1 MNKEELKAKVD
12 YEFSHRFNHTL
23 HAYIDISDDLIAGTL
38 LSQIMFWFSET
49 KDKKRKIRIYKDGN
63 YWLAKGREEWVDEIR
78 ISKKQYDNAIK
89 KLKEKKFVETKLFKF
104 NGVPTTHIRPIYENI
119 NSAIAKW
126 KDDVSKEICCSF
138 SDLPKGENGISLNGE
153 KDIPHSANSLT
164 ENTYIDNN
172 TDNNYAFSK
181 EKGSSC
187 FSCEK
192 AVGQSNVS
200 DVKYPIDDVPYLVGQ
215 YAEPNTLGSRIID
228 LRNIILYF
236 IDRYNENSNTRH
248 IDVSDSAIK
257 SIVDAYFHPTGKVV
271 DCEAEDYMWM
281 IDDYFATDYKMN
293 GRRVSKSL
301 QHFFSGKIRE
311 NIYMKR
317 I

>member
-1 MNKEELKAKVD
+1 MAKEIV
-12 YEFSHRFNHTL
+12 
-23 HAYIDISDDLIAGTL
+23 ISENRDFKGV
-38 LSQIMFWFSET
+38 W
-49 KDKKRKIRIYKDGN
+49 IYKN
-63 YWLAKGREEWVDEIR
+63 LYLSREYTPNEKFLLLEIYSLSKGKNKQCYANNRHFADFIGVKENTIQKAILKLEKNGHIRREYTYKNGTREIASRIITLTQKFYDDFINESEIKEQEEGVDKNPWGGGLESIHKYNN
-78 ISKKQYDNAIK
+78 ISITNNAFS
-89 KLKEKKFVETKLFKF
+89 LKEKGTL
-104 NGVPTTHIRPIYENI
+104 
-119 NSAIAKW
+119 
-126 KDDVSKEICCSF
+126 
-138 SDLPKGENGISLNGE
+138 
-153 KDIPHSANSLT
+153 
-164 ENTYIDNN
+164 
-172 TDNNYAFSK
+172 
-181 EKGSSC
+181 C
-187 FSCEK
+187 FSPEK
-192 AVGQSNVS
+192 AVGQSNV
-200 DVKYPIDDVPYLVGQ
+200 KYRIEDVPYLVGQ

-271 DCEAEDYMWM
+271 DCEAEDYIWM

-311 NIYMKR
+311 NICMKR

>member
-1 MNKEELKAKVD
+1 MLFLLASKE
-12 YEFSHRFNHTL
+12 
-23 HAYIDISDDLIAGTL
+23 LINTV
-38 LSQIMFWFSET
+38 
-49 KDKKRKIRIYKDGN
+49 N
-63 YWLAKGREEWVDEIR
+63 
-78 ISKKQYDNAIK
+78 QYDNFIKTHPVDESVISAYVEACKVAI
-89 KLKEKKFVETKLFKF
+89 
-104 NGVPTTHIRPIYENI
+104 
-119 NSAIAKW
+119 
-126 KDDVSKEICCSF
+126 
-138 SDLPKGENGISLNGE
+138 NGE

-172 TDNNYAFSK
+172 TDNNYAFSLK
-181 EKGSSC
+181 EKGTLC
-187 FSCEK
+187 FSDEK

-200 DVKYPIDDVPYLVGQ
+200 DVKYPIEDVPYLVGQ

-236 IDRYNENSNTRH
+236 IDRYNKNSNTRH

-257 SIVDAYFHPTGKVV
+257 SIVDAYFHPTGKVA

-281 IDDYFATDYKMN
+281 IDDYFATDYTMN
-293 GRRVSKSL
+293 GRQVSKSL

>member
-1 MNKEELKAKVD
+1 MIK
-12 YEFSHRFNHTL
+12 
-23 HAYIDISDDLIAGTL
+23 
-38 LSQIMFWFSET
+38 
-49 KDKKRKIRIYKDGN
+49 KDKKEIVISESRDFKGVWIYKNLYLSRDYTPN
-63 YWLAKGREEWVDEIR
+63 EKFLLLEIY
-78 ISKKQYDNAIK
+78 SLSNGKNKQCYANNRHFADFI
-89 KLKEKKFVETKLFKF
+89 
-104 NGVPTTHIRPIYENI
+104 GV
-119 NSAIAKW
+119 K
-126 KDDVSKEICCSF
+126 
-138 SDLPKGENGISLNGE
+138 
-153 KDIPHSANSLT
+153 
-164 ENTYIDNN
+164 ENTIQKAILKLEKNGHIKREYIYRDGTREIASRIITLTQKFYDDFINESEIKGQEEGVDKNPRGGGLESIHKYNN
-172 TDNNYAFSK
+172 ISITDNYAFSLK
-181 EKGSSC
+181 EKGTLC
-187 FSCEK
+187 FSDEK

-236 IDRYNENSNTRH
+236 IDRYNKNSNTRH

>member
-1 MNKEELKAKVD
+1 MIRAKEIV
-12 YEFSHRFNHTL
+12 
-23 HAYIDISDDLIAGTL
+23 ISENRDFKGV
-38 LSQIMFWFSET
+38 W
-49 KDKKRKIRIYKDGN
+49 IYKN
-63 YWLAKGREEWVDEIR
+63 LYLSREYTPNEKFLLLEIY
-78 ISKKQYDNAIK
+78 SLSNGKNKQCYANNRHFADFIGVKENTIQKAIL
-89 KLKEKKFVETKLFKF
+89 KLEK
-104 NGVPTTHIRPIYENI
+104 NGHIRREYTYKNGTREIASRIITLTQKFYDDFINESEIKEQEEVVDKNPRGGGLESIHKYNNI
-119 NSAIAKW
+119 SI
-126 KDDVSKEICCSF
+126 
-138 SDLPKGENGISLNGE
+138 
-153 KDIPHSANSLT
+153 
-164 ENTYIDNN
+164 
-172 TDNNYAFSK
+172 TDNYAFSLK
-181 EKGSSC
+181 EKGTLC
-187 FSCEK
+187 FSDEK
-192 AVGQSNVS
+192 AVGQSNV
-200 DVKYPIDDVPYLVGQ
+200 KYPIEDVPYLVGQ

-257 SIVDAYFHPTGKVV
+257 SIVDAYFHPTGKVA
-271 DCEAEDYMWM
+271 DCEAEDYIWM